1 MSEVKVNK
9 VSPRSGTNIELGDS
23 GDTVTVSGNVVKTN
37 AIQASD
43 AGNIISQS
51 GTTNTIGATGDV
63 IKTAVGTTKLEI
75 QGDGSSE
82 EGKIQ
87 LNCHVNSHGVVLQSP
102 PHSSGQSYTIK
113 LPDNQI
119 AADKFIKIKSITGSG
134 STAVGQAEFAD
145 AGGGA
150 YELLS
155 TTTLSSTSEVDFTG
169 LSSTYQDFKFIGS
182 GIVHSTDTQSLACRF
197 FDTNGIL
204 LSFTTVSGVS
214 VNSPH
219 YDFTQFGHDDD
230 SFTQD
235 SQNQNRIDLGQNLGA
250 GTNEAYNFEVD
261 LFNPHL
267 TSVRTLVH
275 SKVVYIP
282 GDGFGGAVQFSQGFN
297 DSSEGGDHSRS
308 GIRFFPTG
316 GNFSSGKISFYGRK
330 A

>member
-43 AGNIISQS
+43 ASNIISQS

-145 AGGGA
+145 AGGGGMD
-150 YELLS
+150 LLN
-155 TTTLSSTSEVDFTG
+155 LS
-169 LSSTYQDFKFIGS
+169 LIH
-182 GIVHSTDTQSLACRF
+182 I
-197 FDTNGIL
+197 
-204 LSFTTVSGVS
+204 
-214 VNSPH
+214 
-219 YDFTQFGHDDD
+219 
-230 SFTQD
+230 
-235 SQNQNRIDLGQNLGA
+235 
-250 GTNEAYNFEVD
+250 
-261 LFNPHL
+261 
-267 TSVRTLVH
+267 
-275 SKVVYIP
+275 
-282 GDGFGGAVQFSQGFN
+282 
-297 DSSEGGDHSRS
+297 
-308 GIRFFPTG
+308 
-316 GNFSSGKISFYGRK
+316 
-330 A
+330 

>member
-9 VSPRSGTNIELGDS
+9 ISPRSGTNIELGDS

-145 AGGGA
+145 AGGGQKT
-150 YELLS
+150 LLS
-155 TTTLSSTSEVDFTG
+155 TTTLSSTSNVIFNNSLIT
-169 LSSTYQDFKFIGS
+169 STYRDYYISFS
-182 GIVHSTDTQSLACRF
+182 NVHVSSDGTNSLLRFSTDNGSSFNADALYHRTTFGIASDGSTIYKNVA
-197 FDTNGIL
+197 TNE
-204 LSFTTVSGVS
+204 
-214 VNSPH
+214 
-219 YDFTQFGHDDD
+219 TQF
-230 SFTQD
+230 
-235 SQNQNRIDLGQNLGA
+235 NLNGA
-250 GTNEAYNFEVD
+250 LTTGNGTGENFSLRLY
-261 LFNPHL
+261 LFNPLGTDNYKHISGVMSSAD
-267 TSVRTLVH
+267 TSGNANQFV
-275 SKVVYIP
+275 I
-282 GDGFGGAVQFSQGFN
+282 GGYWKNAADDV
-297 DSSEGGDHSRS
+297 DA
-308 GIRFFPTG
+308 IRIEP
-316 GNFSSGKISFYGRK
+316 SSGTYASGTVKFYGIN
-330 A
+330 

>member
-9 VSPRSGTNIELGDS
+9 ISPRSGTDLTLGDS
-23 GDTVTVSGNVVKTN
+23 GDTFTVPRNVVKTN

-145 AGGGA
+145 AGGGQKT
-150 YELLS
+150 LLS
-155 TTTLSSTSEVDFTG
+155 TTTLSSTSNVIFNNSLIT
-169 LSSTYQDFKFIGS
+169 STYRDYYISFS
-182 GIVHSTDTQSLACRF
+182 NVHVSSDGTNSLLRFSTDNGSSFNADALYHRTTFGIASDGSTIYKNVA
-197 FDTNGIL
+197 TNE
-204 LSFTTVSGVS
+204 
-214 VNSPH
+214 
-219 YDFTQFGHDDD
+219 TQF
-230 SFTQD
+230 
-235 SQNQNRIDLGQNLGA
+235 NLNGA
-250 GTNEAYNFEVD
+250 LTTGNGTGENFSLRLY
-261 LFNPHL
+261 LFNPLGTDNYKHISGVMSSAD
-267 TSVRTLVH
+267 TSGNANQFV
-275 SKVVYIP
+275 I
-282 GDGFGGAVQFSQGFN
+282 GGYWKNAADDV
-297 DSSEGGDHSRS
+297 DA
-308 GIRFFPTG
+308 IRIEP
-316 GNFSSGKISFYGRK
+316 SSGTYASGTVKFYGIN
-330 A
+330 